1 MLLLASSAAPTCC
14 GAAASQK
21 RRTKKPPYRP
31 PSSLDRG
38 DRPASHSDLPF
49 DFRFSYTESSLDAKP
64 IGLREPKYSPFGP
77 GRLDRPWTGLCA
89 PAIDTT
95 LRSVDA
101 EDPAP
106 AAEKDLEEARRRE
119 RERVLGEP
127 LTPAERSFLVEKCQK
142 NRTKR
147 QINLGRDGLTHN
159 MLNDIHN
166 HWKHGEGVRVK
177 CLGVPTVD
185 MQNVCHELEDKT
197 GGLIIHRH
205 GGQLILYRGRHY
217 HPKKRPVIPL
227 MLWKPAEPIY
237 PRLIKTT
244 IEGLTVEETKE
255 MRKKGLHA
263 SVLTKLA
270 KNGYYASLVPMVRD
284 GFLTDELV
292 RIDCKGLPKS
302 DYRKIGVKLR
312 DLVPCILVS
321 FDKEQI
327 IVWRGKDHDESIQ
340 DNMHKASPSVLQL
353 ESAGVKNENVEQ
365 EEASSSSS
373 HLGWPHRAPVP
384 YFLDEPV
391 KAADANANAKQSISQ
406 PKMLPW
412 SCVAVELLLALGLWS
427 SLFIASPPGKKIV
440 VAFSARIAA
449 AYFSV
454 AAA

>member
-1 MLLLASSAAPTCC
+1 MLLLRRAHPQRPCHRYLSSLLDRYGFVPPASLTPTQQDTPH
-14 GAAASQK
+14 GAAAAADKK

-49 DFRFSYTESSLDAKP
+49 DFRFSYTESRPDAKP

-89 PAIDTT
+89 PAVDTT

-106 AAEKDLEEARRRE
+106 AAERDLQEARRRE

-127 LTPAERSFLVEKCQK
+127 LTPAERTFFVDKCQK

-166 HWKHGEGVRVK
+166 HWKHGEAVRVK

-197 GGLIIHRH
+197 GGLIIHRQ
-205 GGQLILYRGRHY
+205 GGLLILYRGRHY

-237 PRLIKTT
+237 QRLIKTT
-244 IEGLTVEETKE
+244 IEGLTVEETKA
-255 MRKKGLHA
+255 MRKKGLHVP
-263 SVLTKLA
+263 VLTKLA
-270 KNGYYASLVPMVRD
+270 KNGYYASLVLMVQD
-284 GFLTDELV
+284 AFLADELV

-302 DYRKIGVKLR
+302 DYRKIGVKLW
-312 DLVPCILVS
+312 DLVPCIPVS

-327 IVWRGKDHDESIQ
+327 IVWRGKDYDESIQ
-340 DNMHKASPSVLQL
+340 DNMQKALPSVLES
-353 ESAGVKNENVEQ
+353 ESAAAVKNENGEQ
-365 EEASSSSS
+365 EETSSENAAGENKNGEQEEKTSDWSSNEWSESSSSDE
-373 HLGWPHRAPVP
+373 VP
-384 YFLDEPV
+384 DD
-391 KAADANANAKQSISQ
+391 K
-406 PKMLPW
+406 
-412 SCVAVELLLALGLWS
+412 
-427 SLFIASPPGKKIV
+427 
-440 VAFSARIAA
+440 
-449 AYFSV
+449 
-454 AAA
+454 

>member
-1 MLLLASSAAPTCC
+1 MLLLPGLLRRARAPPRLPPRRHLSRLLDRYGFVAPASLTPPPREPPRAATAADSAA
-14 GAAASQK
+14 AKK
-21 RRTKKPPYRP
+21 RRAKKDPYRP

-38 DRPASHSDLPF
+38 GRPPAHSDIPF
-49 DFRFSYTESSLDAKP
+49 DFRFSYTESAPASKP

-89 PAIDTT
+89 PAVDAT
-95 LRSVDA
+95 LRDVAADDPLPDA
-101 EDPAP
+101 ERG
-106 AAEKDLEEARRRE
+106 LEEARRKE

-127 LTPAERSFLVEKCQK
+127 LTPAERTFLVEKCQK

-166 HWKHGEGVRVK
+166 NWKCCEAVRIK

-185 MQNVCHELEDKT
+185 MENVCHQLEDKT
-197 GGLIIHRH
+197 GGLIIHRQ
-205 GGQLILYRGRHY
+205 GGQLMLYRGRHY
-217 HPKKRPVIPL
+217 NPKKRPVIPL

-244 IEGLTVEETKE
+244 IEGLTVEETKQ
-255 MRKKGLHA
+255 MRKKGLHVP
-263 SVLTKLA
+263 VLTKLA

-284 GFLTDELV
+284 AFLADELV

-327 IVWRGKDHDESIQ
+327 IVWRGKDNGGSIQ
-340 DNMHKASPSVLQL
+340 DQTQKSFPSVTDSDGASL
-353 ESAGVKNENVEQ
+353 KNESDDQEQ
-365 EEASSSSS
+365 ALSDWSSDECSGISSSNEEPDDKPVISNIDSS
-373 HLGWPHRAPVP
+373 RP
-384 YFLDEPV
+384 
-391 KAADANANAKQSISQ
+391 I
-406 PKMLPW
+406 
-412 SCVAVELLLALGLWS
+412 
-427 SLFIASPPGKKIV
+427 
-440 VAFSARIAA
+440 
-449 AYFSV
+449 
-454 AAA
+454 

>member
-1 MLLLASSAAPTCC
+1 MLLPSLLRRAHLPRPCHPPRCHLSRLLDRYGFVPPASLTPTAKEISHGT
-14 GAAASQK
+14 GAGADQK

-49 DFRFSYTESSLDAKP
+49 DFRFSYTESSPDAKP

-89 PAIDTT
+89 PAVDTT

-127 LTPAERSFLVEKCQK
+127 LTPAERSFLVDKCQK

-185 MQNVCHELEDKT
+185 MQNVCRELEDKT

-205 GGQLILYRGRHY
+205 GGLLILYRGRHY

-244 IEGLTVEETKE
+244 IEGLTVQETKE

-263 SVLTKLA
+263 PVLTKLA
-270 KNGYYASLVPMVRD
+270 KNGYYANLVPMVRD
-284 GFLTDELV
+284 GFLADELV

-340 DNMHKASPSVLQL
+340 DNLHNAFPSFLQL
-353 ESAGVKNENVEQ
+353 ESAAVKNENVEQ
-365 EEASSSSS
+365 EEASSESVAGKNEHGEKEETSSDCSSDEWSEISSS
-373 HLGWPHRAPVP
+373 DDVP
-384 YFLDEPV
+384 DD
-391 KAADANANAKQSISQ
+391 K
-406 PKMLPW
+406 
-412 SCVAVELLLALGLWS
+412 
-427 SLFIASPPGKKIV
+427 
-440 VAFSARIAA
+440 
-449 AYFSV
+449 
-454 AAA
+454 